1 MIIKKQIK
9 TLEAALVATEALH
22 KEVFQVKKVDFS
34 KFADIISLLKQEN
47 ENYWIVKLFDDKLSD
62 HIRERFGN
70 DPKGGAL
77 IK

>member
-1 MIIKKQIK
+1 M
-9 TLEAALVATEALH
+9 H
-22 KEVFQVKKVDFS
+22 KEVLQVEKVDFS

-62 HIRERFGN
+62 NIRDRFAN
-70 DPKGGAL
+70 DPKSGAL